1 MANKYKIGI
10 VENEDEFRKYIE
22 EILKPFAEIVMWI
35 SGEECFHDKR
45 VGELDLLLL
54 DIALPHMNGIDL
66 LKKLKPKYPHVKFLM
81 LSGINSDEMIFNALK
96 FGASG
101 YIWKSEIKHL
111 KDSIQI
117 VIEGGSF
124 MSPAIGVRVLH
135 YFRSKVEPNI
145 ENTLSTRERQILE
158 LIISGIKVQSISD
171 QLAISISTT
180 RKHIENIYTKLQ
192 VSNRVELMKKANEM
206 GYLN

>member
-1 MANKYKIGI
+1 MVNKYKIGI
-10 VENEDEFRKYIE
+10 VEDESEFRKYIE
-22 EILKPFAEIVMWI
+22 EILESFSDMIMWG
-35 SGEECFHDKR
+35 SGEDCFHDKR
-45 VGELDLLLL
+45 VGELDILLL
-54 DIALPHMNGIDL
+54 DIGLPHMNGIDL
-66 LKKLKPKYPHVKFLM
+66 LKKLKPKYPHLKILM

-117 VIEGGSF
+117 IIEDGSF
-124 MSPAIGVRVLH
+124 MSPTIGVRVLH
-135 YFRSKVEPNI
+135 YFRSKVETNI
-145 ENTLSTRERQILE
+145 ETALTTRERQILE
-158 LIISGIKVQSISD
+158 LIISGLKVQNISD